1 MKRYFCLYSYIF
13 FLVFSN
19 CLQIPAS
26 IALVNNKKIDTKE
39 ISTDFLNKVPNS
51 FYILGPGDAL
61 RVNISREL
69 PELSSVVQVSG
80 EGTVTLPRLK
90 KIYVNELTVIELT
103 ELLNKVYK
111 KYVKNPDVEIEIL
124 NYRPIRVLLE
134 GEVTNPG
141 VQVLEGF
148 VTISPA
154 NADLSLTNKY
164 LLKKESKQL
173 SDSFSQKFDTQYT
186 INQRNYNSI
195 NYFFPTVFDAIR
207 QAGGITEY
215 SDLSNIQ
222 IIRKNS
228 ISNGEGKISAKL
240 DFSQVLTFGN
250 DSQNIRIYDSDT
262 IRIGKLNEPNELQL
276 NQGILSNLNPKFI
289 KVFVAGRVLNPGVI
303 TLSRTG
309 VMSDAVMLAGG
320 TKVLK
325 GPLTFVRNN
334 SDGSI
339 DKRRFSYRSG
349 AKRGSYKNP
358 KLKDGDVI
366 LVGDSL
372 LSMSA
377 QVIEEFTAPFFGL
390 YSTYGLIKA
399 INTE

>member
-1 MKRYFCLYSYIF
+1 MKRFFCLYSYILV
-13 FLVFSN
+13 LVFSN
-19 CLQIPAS
+19 FLQIPVS
-26 IALVNNKKIDTKE
+26 VALVSNKKTDTKE
-39 ISTDFLNKVPNS
+39 ISTDFLNNVPNS

-69 PELSSVVQVSG
+69 PELASVVQVSG

-90 KIYVNELTVIELT
+90 KIYVNELTVNELT

-141 VQVLEGF
+141 VQVLQGF
-148 VTISPA
+148 VTISPTSE
-154 NADLSLTNKY
+154 DLSLTNKY
-164 LLKKESKQL
+164 LLEKENRQQI
-173 SDSFSQKFDTQYT
+173 DSLIQKFDTQYT
-186 INQRNYNSI
+186 ISERNYNSI

-215 SDLSNIQ
+215 SDLSSIQ

-250 DSQNIRIYDSDT
+250 DSQNIRIYDSDI
-262 IRIGKLNEPNELQL
+262 IRVGKLNQPNELQL

-289 KVFVAGRVLNPGVI
+289 KVFVAGRVLNPGVV

-309 VMSDAVMLAGG
+309 VMTDAVMLAGG

-339 DKRRFSYRSG
+339 DKRRFSYKSG

-366 LVGDSL
+366 LVGESL
-372 LSMSA
+372 LSMSTE
-377 QVIEEFTAPFFGL
+377 VIEEFTAPFFGL

-399 INTE
+399 INSD